1 MGKGELSVEPELH
14 MDSRNNARQVMESS
28 NLAVGKQKN
37 GSKNSSRP
45 VGDLVEDD
53 AFFEDD
59 NENSS

>member
-1 MGKGELSVEPELH
+1 MGNGELSVEPELH
-14 MDSRNNARQVMESS
+14 MDSRNDASQVMESS
-28 NLAVGKQKN
+28 NREGRKPKN

-45 VGDLVEDD
+45 VGELVEGD